1 MTGKR
6 KILYIKSL
14 LLGLGITVLLHFFI
28 LLLLAGYNAFNSPFV
43 IPFDLYQ
50 MRSSML
56 FYSFFSFF
64 FYLTVQFLIVFRIQG
79 DSRRFR
85 LGWITLAVLSMALV
99 DGLLVMRLYHE
110 MFDLG
115 GELSFRIYAGSLVG
129 NGFLSLVVI
138 LLGYMDFITSKQ
150 QAMALENQTLK
161 SQNLQSRYEALKNQI
176 DPHFVFNTFS
186 SLTSMIELDSVRAQD
201 FSIRMSSVLRYTLQH
216 KDVVTLA
223 EEIAFARDYC
233 SLMQIRYG
241 DNLSFKAE
249 IDPAY
254 DGHYVVPLSVQT
266 LVENA
271 VKHNE
276 ISNRSPMRI
285 SIHTNPDATLTV
297 SNPLQAKRDP
307 GTGTGLGLANL
318 SERYMLRFRRE
329 VKIHQNE
336 KIFMV
341 TIPLIPDSR
350 IK

>member
-1 MTGKR
+1 
-6 KILYIKSL
+6 
-14 LLGLGITVLLHFFI
+14 
-28 LLLLAGYNAFNSPFV
+28 
-43 IPFDLYQ
+43 
-50 MRSSML
+50 
-56 FYSFFSFF
+56 
-64 FYLTVQFLIVFRIQG
+64 
-79 DSRRFR
+79 
-85 LGWITLAVLSMALV
+85 MALV

-115 GELSFRIYAGSLVG
+115 GELSFRIYAGNLVG

-186 SLTSMIELDSVRAQD
+186 SLTSMIELDPVRAQD

-233 SLMQIRYG
+233 SLMQIRYD

-254 DGHYVVPLSVQT
+254 DGHYVVLLSVQT

-318 SERYMLRFRRE
+318 SERYLLRFRRE